1 MVIKFGSYDQDRLIF
16 ALVRVANGLI
26 WTGNQERFER
36 RLRWIQKVSWYR
48 EVLEEVE
55 TMDNYPTA
63 LQTLDESFG
72 LSVLRPWL
80 RV

>member
-1 MVIKFGSYDQDRLIF
+1 MVIQFGSYDQDRLIF
-16 ALVRVANGLI
+16 ALVRIANGLI
-26 WTGNQERFER
+26 LTGNEEKFER

-48 EVLEEVE
+48 EVIEEVE
-55 TMDNYPTA
+55 VLENYPTA
-63 LQTLDESFG
+63 LQELDESLG

>member
-1 MVIKFGSYDQDRLIF
+1 MVIQFGSYDQDRLIF
-16 ALVRVANGLI
+16 ALVRIANGLI
-26 WTGNQERFER
+26 LTGNEEKFER

-48 EVLEEVE
+48 EVIEEVE
-55 TMDNYPTA
+55 VLENYPKA
-63 LQTLDESFG
+63 LQELDESLG

>member
-1 MVIKFGSYDQDRLIF
+1 VVIQFGSYDQDRLIF
-16 ALVRVANGLI
+16 ALVRIANGLI
-26 WTGNQERFER
+26 LTGNEEKFER

-48 EVLEEVE
+48 EVIEEVE
-55 TMDNYPTA
+55 VLENYPKA
-63 LQTLDESFG
+63 LQELDESLG